1 MITLNIPPNARVS
14 PTTYH
19 MGQINSI
26 YNIPKPLD
34 EKYVVAIASFSG
46 GLHCRMNSNGI
57 LKSGDCKTY
66 WTNIGIP
73 IEKHPQVIIVP
84 IKGEKNYPTG
94 QGTFENTMDVE
105 IIGGACPSSNLTI
118 LLYLTNMSDTFY
130 SLFSYIYENPFVL
143 NGTTYKPNVIT
154 CCWNIPEELITPV
167 DLNRCN
173 DLFKKITD
181 SGTNICIA
189 SGDKPAIVTFP
200 ASSPYVTAIGGTT
213 LTCPTNSYTSSTIET
228 VWNRTSSGTSKIF
241 PKPSYQTITISNN
254 RCVPDIALCAN
265 PNTGI
270 LLYYNSAY
278 VTGGGTSAAAPI
290 FSGYLAAIGC
300 KQFVN
305 PLLYS
310 ASKDCY
316 HDIVK
321 GSNGKYLAKIGPDL
335 CTGLGSID
343 GTRLKSVL
351 SKVEPPKV
359 EPPVVK
365 RKKKIEVTK
374 IEPQKI
380 EVTKVEPKK
389 IEPAKV
395 EPQKIEVPKV
405 EPPKVETPSVK
416 RKKKIEV
423 PKVIECVPVVSTSE
437 KQVCPLRNREVDSIR
452 INVTKYTL
460 KAKKTIQ
467 LVASVL
473 PHNATNGSIQWKSST
488 KNASVDQSGLVTAI
502 STGSTIITARSMNG
516 DKLATCEIVVL

>member
-1 MITLNIPPNARVS
+1 MITLNIPPNAKVS

-26 YNIPKPLD
+26 YNIPKPVD

-46 GLHCRMNSNGI
+46 GLHCRINSNGV

-66 WTNIGIP
+66 WSNIGIP
-73 IEKHPQVIIVP
+73 VEKHPQVIIVP
-84 IKGEKNYPTG
+84 IKGEKNYPNG
-94 QGTFENTMDVE
+94 KGTFENTMDVE

-118 LLYLTNMSDTFY
+118 LLYLTNRSDTFY

-143 NGTTYKPNVIT
+143 NGITYKPNVIT
-154 CCWNIPEELITPV
+154 CCWNIPEELIKPV

-200 ASSPYVTAIGGTT
+200 ASSPYVTAVGGTT
-213 LTCPTNSYTSSTIET
+213 LTCPTDTYTSSTIET

-241 PKPSYQTITISNN
+241 PKPNYQRLSQNSDN
-254 RCVPDIALCAN
+254 RCIPDIALCAN
-265 PNTGI
+265 PSTGV

-321 GSNGKYLAKIGPDL
+321 GSNGKYVAKTGPDL

-359 EPPVVK
+359 EPPFVK
-365 RKKKIEVTK
+365 RKKR
-374 IEPQKI
+374 IEP
-380 EVTKVEPKK
+380 P
-389 IEPAKV
+389 KV
-395 EPQKIEVPKV
+395 EPQKIECN
-405 EPPKVETPSVK
+405 
-416 RKKKIEV
+416 KI
-423 PKVIECVPVVSTSE
+423 IDAVPV
-437 KQVCPLRNREVDSIR
+437 LSIR
-452 INVTKYTL
+452 INITKYTL
-460 KAKKTIQ
+460 KPKNTIQ

-473 PHNATNGSIQWKSST
+473 PHNATNGSIQWTSST
-488 KNASVDQSGLVTAI
+488 KNAKVDQSGLVTAI

>member
-1 MITLNIPPNARVS
+1 MTTLNVPPNSRVS
-14 PTTYH
+14 PNTYH

-34 EKYVVAIASFSG
+34 EKYVVAVASFSG
-46 GLHCRMNSNGI
+46 GLKCRMKSNGVV
-57 LKSGDCKTY
+57 KSGDCKTY
-66 WTNIGIP
+66 WSNIGIP

-84 IKGEKNYPTG
+84 IKGEKNCPSG

-118 LLYLTNMSDTFY
+118 LLYLTNMSDTFF
-130 SLFSYIYENPFVL
+130 SLFSYIYENPLIL

-154 CCWNIPEELITPV
+154 CCWNIPEELMTPV

-189 SGDKPAIVTFP
+189 SGDKGGTVTFP

-213 LTCPTNSYTSSTIET
+213 LNCSDNNYSCSTRET
-228 VWNRTSSGTSKIF
+228 VWNRTGSGTSKVF
-241 PKPSYQTITISNN
+241 PKPSYQKIASATN
-254 RCVPDIALCAN
+254 RCIPDIALCAN

-290 FSGYLAAIGC
+290 FAGYLAAIGL
-300 KQFVN
+300 KKFVN

-321 GSNGKYLAKIGPDL
+321 GSNGKYIAKTGQDL

-343 GTRLKSVL
+343 GIRLKSFL
-351 SKVEPPKV
+351 L
-359 EPPVVK
+359 
-365 RKKKIEVTK
+365 T
-374 IEPQKI
+374 
-380 EVTKVEPKK
+380 
-389 IEPAKV
+389 
-395 EPQKIEVPKV
+395 
-405 EPPKVETPSVK
+405 
-416 RKKKIEV
+416 
-423 PKVIECVPVVSTSE
+423 
-437 KQVCPLRNREVDSIR
+437 
-452 INVTKYTL
+452 NV
-460 KAKKTIQ
+460 
-467 LVASVL
+467 
-473 PHNATNGSIQWKSST
+473 SST
-488 KNASVDQSGLVTAI
+488 L
-502 STGSTIITARSMNG
+502 
-516 DKLATCEIVVL
+516 L

>member
-1 MITLNIPPNARVS
+1 MITLNIPPNAKVS

-26 YNIPKPLD
+26 YNIPKPVD

-46 GLHCRMNSNGI
+46 GLHCRMNSNGV

-73 IEKHPQVIIVP
+73 VEKHPQVIIVP

-94 QGTFENTMDVE
+94 KGTFENTMDVE

-118 LLYLTNMSDTFY
+118 LLYLTNRSDTFY

-154 CCWNIPEELITPV
+154 CCWNIPEELITLN

-181 SGTNICIA
+181 SGINICIA
-189 SGDKPAIVTFP
+189 SGDKPATVTFP
-200 ASSPYVTAIGGTT
+200 GSSPYVTAIGGTT
-213 LTCPTNSYTSSTIET
+213 LKCSTDTYTSSTIET
-228 VWNRTSSGTSKIF
+228 VWNRTSSGTSKVF
-241 PKPSYQTITISNN
+241 AKPTYQKLTQNNDN
-254 RCVPDIALCAN
+254 RCIPDIALCAN
-265 PNTGI
+265 PSTGI

-321 GSNGKYLAKIGPDL
+321 GSNGKYVAKKGPDL

-351 SKVEPPKV
+351 SKAEPPKI
-359 EPPVVK
+359 
-365 RKKKIEVTK
+365 IEG
-374 IEPQKI
+374 I
-380 EVTKVEPKK
+380 
-389 IEPAKV
+389 PA
-395 EPQKIEVPKV
+395 
-405 EPPKVETPSVK
+405 
-416 RKKKIEV
+416 
-423 PKVIECVPVVSTSE
+423 VSISE
-437 KQVCPLRNREVDSIR
+437 KQVCPLRNQQVDSIR
-452 INVTKYTL
+452 INITKYTL
-460 KAKKTIQ
+460 KPKNTIQ
-467 LVASVL
+467 LVGYVL
-473 PHNATNGSIQWKSST
+473 PHNTTNGSIHWTSLT
-488 KNASVDQSGLVTAI
+488 KNASVDQTGLVTAN
-502 STGSTIITARSMNG
+502 STGSATITARSMNG

>member
-1 MITLNIPPNARVS
+1 MITLNIPPGARVS

-26 YNIPKPLD
+26 YNIPKPVD

-46 GLHCRMNSNGI
+46 GLHCRMNPNGV

-73 IEKHPQVIIVP
+73 IENHPQVIIVP
-84 IKGEKNYPTG
+84 VKGEKNYPTG

-130 SLFSYIYENPFVL
+130 SLFSYIYENPLVL

-154 CCWNIPEELITPV
+154 CCWNISEELMTPV

-189 SGDKPAIVTFP
+189 SGDKAATVTFP
-200 ASSPYVTAIGGTT
+200 ASSPYVTSVGGTT

-228 VWNRTSSGTSKIF
+228 VWNRTGSGTSKVF
-241 PKPSYQTITISNN
+241 PKPSYQRLSQNSDNQSFSRYENQTMAISNN

-265 PNTGI
+265 PNTGV

-290 FSGYLAAIGC
+290 FAGYLAAIGC
-300 KQFVN
+300 KKFVN
-305 PLLYS
+305 PLLYT

-321 GSNGKYLAKIGPDL
+321 GSNGKYIAKTGPDL

-351 SKVEPPKV
+351 SNPVSIKVEPQKIEPPKV
-359 EPPVVK
+359 K
-365 RKKKIEVTK
+365 RKK

-380 EVTKVEPKK
+380 EPPKVEPQKIEPPKVEPKK
-389 IEPAKV
+389 IEP
-395 EPQKIEVPKV
+395 PK
-405 EPPKVETPSVK
+405 VK
-416 RKKKIEV
+416 RKKIEL
-423 PKVIECVPVVSTSE
+423 PKVEQKIIEAVPVLSM
-437 KQVCPLRNREVDSIR
+437 R

-460 KAKKTIQ
+460 KSKKTIQ

-473 PHNATNGSIQWKSST
+473 PHNATNSSIGWTSST
-488 KNASVDQSGLVTAI
+488 INVNVDKTGLVTAI
-502 STGSTIITARSMNG
+502 STGSAIITARSING

>member
-26 YNIPKPLD
+26 YNIPKPVD
-34 EKYVVAIASFSG
+34 EKYLVAIASFSG
-46 GLHCRMNSNGI
+46 GLHCRMNSNGV

-84 IKGEKNYPTG
+84 IKGEKNYPSG

-130 SLFSYIYENPFVL
+130 SLFSYIHENPFVL

-154 CCWNIPEELITPV
+154 CCWNIPEELMTTV

-189 SGDKPAIVTFP
+189 SGDKAATVTFP
-200 ASSPYVTAIGGTT
+200 ASSPYVTAVGGTT
-213 LTCPTNSYTSSTIET
+213 LNCTTNNYSSSTTET
-228 VWNRTSSGTSKIF
+228 VWNRTGSGTSKVF
-241 PKPSYQTITISNN
+241 SKPSYQTISIANN
-254 RCVPDIALCAN
+254 RCIPDIALCAN
-265 PNTGI
+265 PNTGV

-305 PLLYS
+305 PLLYK

-321 GSNGKYLAKIGPDL
+321 GSNGKYVAKTGPDL

-343 GTRLKSVL
+343 GTRLKSML
-351 SKVEPPKV
+351 LTKLYSTPFSI
-359 EPPVVK
+359 
-365 RKKKIEVTK
+365 KI
-374 IEPQKI
+374 
-380 EVTKVEPKK
+380 EPKK

-395 EPQKIEVPKV
+395 EPKKIELAKV
-405 EPPKVETPSVK
+405 EP
-416 RKKKIEV
+416 KKIEPTKV
-423 PKVIECVPVVSTSE
+423 EPKKIEPTKVEPKKIEPVKKIQPVPVVSIS
-437 KQVCPLRNREVDSIR
+437 

-460 KAKKTIQ
+460 KSKKTTQ
-467 LVASVL
+467 LVAFVL
-473 PHNATNGSIQWKSST
+473 PHNATNGSIRWKSST
-488 KNASVDQSGLVTAI
+488 KNASVDQTGLVTAV
-502 STGSTIITARSMNG
+502 STGSAVITASSMYG
-516 DKLATCEIVVL
+516 DKLATCDIVVL